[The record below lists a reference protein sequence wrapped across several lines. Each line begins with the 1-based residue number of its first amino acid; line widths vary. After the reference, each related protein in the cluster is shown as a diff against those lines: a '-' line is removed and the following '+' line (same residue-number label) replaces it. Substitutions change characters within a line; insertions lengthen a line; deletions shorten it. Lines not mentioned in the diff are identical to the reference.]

1 MDSDVMWLG
10 LVALGG
16 GLAVAL
22 IGLAYLFL
30 RLREA
35 EQRVRQKEDEQQ
47 GVLDRLQENEYR
59 LRTIIESEPE
69 CVKLQAADGTVLEIN
84 PAGLR
89 LVDAD
94 HAEDIIGKQIYDVVA
109 QEYKAIYR
117 ENMRRV
123 FSGESVVYE
132 FKSITLKGRTCWMET
147 HAVPLRDANGDVY
160 ALLGITRDITEH
172 KWAEEQGRRHQTE
185 LARVARL
192 STMGEMATGL
202 AHELNQPL
210 AAIANFARGC
220 IRRLRAGEVKPAE
233 LIEPLEEV
241 CEQAER
247 AGEIMR
253 HVRDFVRKSEPRM
266 TAVDINQVVRGV
278 VKFTEHEA
286 RQHET
291 VVTLQLAPQQPRV
304 WADSIMVEQVICN
317 LVRNAIEA
325 MAETRSQRREILIR
339 TVPHGED
346 KVEVEVV
353 DTGPGIDEAVIDQ
366 VFDQF
371 FTTKAEGVGMGLSIS
386 RSIVESH
393 GGSIRAESRA
403 GGATFRFT
411 LQAIPASL
419 RRDERRYS
427 LHC

>member
-1 MDSDVMWLG
+1 
-10 LVALGG
+10 
-16 GLAVAL
+16 
-22 IGLAYLFL
+22 
-30 RLREA
+30 
-35 EQRVRQKEDEQQ
+35 
-47 GVLDRLQENEYR
+47 
-59 LRTIIESEPE
+59 
-69 CVKLQAADGTVLEIN
+69 
-84 PAGLR
+84 
-89 LVDAD
+89 
-94 HAEDIIGKQIYDVVA
+94 
-109 QEYKAIYR
+109 
-117 ENMRRV
+117 
-123 FSGESVVYE
+123 
-132 FKSITLKGRTCWMET
+132 
-147 HAVPLRDANGDVY
+147 
-160 ALLGITRDITEH
+160 
-172 KWAEEQGRRHQTE
+172 
-185 LARVARL
+185 
-192 STMGEMATGL
+192 MGEMATGL

-220 IRRLRAGEVKPAE
+220 IRRLRTGEVVPAE

-266 TAVDINQVVRGV
+266 TAVDINQVVRSV

-304 WADSIMVEQVICN
+304 WADSIMIEQVVCN
-317 LVRNAIEA
+317 LVRNAVEA

-339 TVPHGED
+339 TVPHDGD
-346 KVEVEVV
+346 IVEIEVV
-353 DTGPGIDEAVIDQ
+353 DTGPGIDETVIDN

-371 FTTKAEGVGMGLSIS
+371 FTTKTEGVGMGLSIS

-411 LQAIPASL
+411 LQAIPVKLS
-419 RRDERRYS
+419 RDERRYS
-427 LHC
+427 LHS